1 MVTMIIILAAIA
13 TYNLNAAYNK
23 IIDNAEAGFDTNIKT
38 AVEMLISTL
47 HANHQLY
54 LDGVISQETEMAI
67 AKQIV
72 RDTRYSS
79 APDKVD
85 DGYFWADMADGY
97 CVVHYNP
104 ANEGEMRWDWEDKE
118 DTYYIR
124 LFIELGDA
132 GGGYSEF
139 YFGKPGDET
148 GSHKKR
154 GYTQK
159 FEPYGWYISTGNYFE
174 DTDMI
179 IKEVES
185 QKTFSLITLL
195 GISILIA
202 IVGLLLLSR
211 NLNSII
217 YPIRN
222 ISDRIRQL
230 SAGDSSAA
238 GFKPSGRNDE
248 IGELEDSISK
258 LSEAINAQAGILQ
271 AISEGDYS
279 VSIAVRSNKDV
290 MNEAITDMLQRTNE
304 VMSKIKAST
313 GQVSASSTQM
323 SNGARTLAQGSS
335 EQTTAVGRLSSSI
348 SQISKSIKDNAELAR
363 RAAALAGTIKQNAE
377 ESNRH
382 MDEMIIAV
390 NDITQASQ
398 SISRVIKI
406 IDDIAFQTNIL
417 ALNAAVEA
425 ARAGVHGKG
434 FAVVAEE
441 VRNLATR
448 SAEAAKDTEDL
459 IADSIEKA
467 ELGANI
473 AKNTAGSLEKI
484 VSGIKESD
492 QIAGEIVKSSE
503 VQSKDITDINLEI
516 SQVESVIH
524 RNSVTSEESASVSE
538 KMSSQAGILEA
549 LLSQFK
555 LRNNA

>member
-1 MVTMIIILAAIA
+1 MVTMIVILAAIA

-38 AVEMLISTL
+38 AVDMLISTL
-47 HANHQLY
+47 GATHQLY
-54 LDGVISQETEMAI
+54 LDGVITHETEMEI
-67 AKQIV
+67 AKGIV

-118 DTYYIR
+118 GTYYIR

-174 DTDMI
+174 DTDKI
-179 IKEVES
+179 INEVES
-185 QKTFSLITLL
+185 QKTFSLITLF
-195 GISILIA
+195 GVSILIA
-202 IVGLLLLSR
+202 LVGLLLLSR
-211 NLNSII
+211 NLNRIV

-222 ISDRIRQL
+222 ISDMIRQL
-230 SAGDSSAA
+230 SVGDSMA
-238 GFKPSGRNDE
+238 GAGESSGRHDE
-248 IGELEDSISK
+248 IGELEDSIYK
-258 LSEAINAQAGILQ
+258 LAKATENQVRIMQ
-271 AISEGDYS
+271 AIAKGDYS
-279 VSIAVRSNKDV
+279 LTIDIRAENDV
-290 MNEAITDMLQRTNE
+290 MNQALNDAIVRANEA
-304 VMSKIKAST
+304 MSKIRSST
-313 GQVSASSTQM
+313 GQVAASSTQM
-323 SNGARTLAQGSS
+323 SNGARTLAQGSAD
-335 EQTTAVGRLSSSI
+335 QTTAVGRLSSSI
-348 SQISKSIKDNAELAR
+348 SQISKSIEDNAEMAR

-377 ESNRH
+377 EGNRH
-382 MDEMIIAV
+382 MDDMIAAV

-398 SISRVIKI
+398 SIGRVIKI

-473 AKNTAGSLEKI
+473 AKDTAGSLEKI

-503 VQSKDITDINLEI
+503 EQSKGITDINLEI
-516 SQVESVIH
+516 SQVEGVIH
-524 RNSVTSEESASVSE
+524 RNSVTAEESAAVSE
-538 KMSSQAGILEA
+538 KMNSQAGILEG

-555 LRNNA
+555 LRDK